1 MQLETGSRRTVWK
14 QLYSLRD
21 LVVSVSVGLAAYTF
35 SSLGDGVETVYRWT
49 RTYAWFQLDE
59 WLLTL
64 SFLTPVAFVLLVRRW
79 YQLAHQ
85 MEQLEQAQRT
95 VQQSE
100 ARYRLLYAR
109 AEEMNRL
116 KSVFLNNI
124 SHEIRTPLT
133 SVIGFAEILIH
144 ETAGQHQEFAGFIE
158 HNGRRLLATLD
169 AILDLARLEADDV
182 EMQCEVLNLRTEVIR
197 IAPPFQRTAHHKGL
211 AFTLEIPPAP
221 VYAILDR
228 TCLQRILNHLLS
240 NAIKFTDDGEIRLI
254 LKRQGDE
261 AHIMVQDTG
270 IGIEKTFQPHLFAA
284 FKQES
289 TGIARTH
296 EGSGLGLNIAARLAE
311 KIGAHIEV
319 ASNKGEGSV
328 FVIVVPFFEIEPTST
343 RAFQPGMI
351 VPNKL

>member
-1 MQLETGSRRTVWK
+1 MKLETGSRKTVWK

-21 LVVSVSVGLAAYTF
+21 QVVLVSVGLAAYAF
-35 SSLGDGVETVYRWT
+35 SSLGDGVETLYRWT

-100 ARYRLLYAR
+100 ARYRLLYER

-133 SVIGFAEILIH
+133 SVIGFAEILIS

-158 HNGRRLLATLD
+158 HNGRRLLTTLD
-169 AILDLARLEADDV
+169 AILDLARLEADNV
-182 EMQCEVLNLRTEVIR
+182 EMQRETLNLRTELIR
-197 IAPPFQRTAHHKGL
+197 TAPPFQKAAHHKGL
-211 AFTLEIPPAP
+211 AFILEVPPDP
-221 VYAILDR
+221 VYATLDQ
-228 TCLQRILNHLLS
+228 TCLHRIMSHLLS
-240 NAIKFTDDGEIRLI
+240 NAIKFTDNGEIRLI
-254 LKRQGDE
+254 LKRHGDE
-261 AHIMVQDTG
+261 AHIVVQDTG
-270 IGIEKTFQPHLFAA
+270 IGIDKAFQPHLFAA

-328 FVIVVPFFEIEPTST
+328 FVIVVPFFEIEPTSA

-351 VPNKL
+351 VPSRL

>member
-1 MQLETGSRRTVWK
+1 MKPETGSRRTVWK

-21 LVVSVSVGLAAYTF
+21 LIILVSVGLAAYTF
-35 SSLGDGVETVYRWT
+35 NSLGNGVETLYRWMQ
-49 RTYAWFQLDE
+49 TYAWFQLDE

-64 SFLTPVAFVLLVRRW
+64 SFLAPVAFVLLVRRW

-85 MEQLEQAQRT
+85 TEQLAQAQRT

-100 ARYRLLYAR
+100 ARYRLLYEKAD
-109 AEEMNRL
+109 EMNRL

-144 ETAGQHQEFAGFIE
+144 ETAGQHQEFAGLIE
-158 HNGRRLLATLD
+158 HNGQRLLATLN

-182 EMQCEVLNLRTEVIR
+182 EMQYEVLNLRTEVIQ
-197 IAPPFQRTAHHKGL
+197 IVLPFQRAAHHKGL
-211 AFTLEIPPAP
+211 AFTLEIPPVP
-221 VYAILDR
+221 VYATLDR
-228 TCLQRILNHLLS
+228 TCLQRMLSHLLN
-240 NAIKFTDDGEIRLI
+240 NAIKFTDNGEIRLI

-261 AHIMVQDTG
+261 THIVVQDTG
-270 IGIEKTFQPHLFAA
+270 IGIDKDFQPHLFAA

-311 KIGAHIEV
+311 KIGARIEV

-328 FVIVVPFFEIEPTST
+328 FVIVVPFFEIEPTSAM
-343 RAFQPGMI
+343 AFQPGMT
-351 VPNKL
+351 VPDRL